1 MVNETKLQSPYGQL
15 DDCLKITNEQSTE
28 VVYNFGDIL
37 ELDREY
43 TFSCWF
49 RADSEIQ
56 ISIQISNERSR
67 YFPVTSE
74 WQKVSF
80 TASANTA
87 TSKKVFFTIP
97 ANNTLYAYEG
107 MLELGN
113 IASDFKPSEK
123 DIENVVTTLQTN
135 FTVQQGKIESLIKET
150 TIDNGDGTTT
160 SLKDAYNQ
168 TKQTVEGNK
177 TTIANVQTKVNDLT
191 GDVESIKSNITE
203 IEQTAEGLKTTVSK
217 ASSDASN
224 ALKTANTANST
235 ADAAKTTATNAQT
248 IAQQTASKFSWIVKS
263 GSSATDF
270 TLTDRT
276 ASLVANYI
284 NLNGKVTFSGLDS
297 SAQSKINTAQST
309 ADSANSKIDNLEIGG
324 RNLLYKSSMI
334 DEQLLCYDIIGMN
347 DVTLNKY
354 EKEGFHL
361 ITPSTGNKNNG
372 VGFHFTDFTTLAQS
386 GDTIIFS
393 FDVKGSSDNNKPFT
407 NILMSANADSWWL
420 GIASNNIFFVP
431 TNAFQRVSV
440 TFTIPA
446 NANTFKN
453 HDIFLAI
460 HGNFQSDLYIKNLKL
475 EKGNKPTD
483 WTPAPEDKANQSII
497 DNWAK
502 DSIVGGETTINGGY
516 IKTNTIKTDQ
526 LAVDDIF
533 ATGSA
538 AMNIINAQEINANRI
553 TSGQL
558 SAERINV
565 YGLSVLNKDNNQQTF
580 NIANNGEVTIK
591 GSVSS
596 SNYNIGKTG
605 WSINNDGTAEFNDI
619 IARGS
624 VITNDGGIVSSGG
637 TGRNLLL
644 DSSTFSGWHRTSN
657 QFTPT
662 SENGVTV
669 VSSSNTG
676 QTSNIIYSIYS
687 KPLDYSVIQDKYFTF
702 SVEMKVD
709 DYAEWDLQIP
719 FIYEYYNSNDTR
731 IGWEEIGI
739 ENNLLT
745 IVGDKTNGN
754 WVKLIFTRKGTNSN
768 MTFESGTNI
777 SNVATFGFRLTL
789 FRNGSIHFRKPKL
802 EIGTVSTDYSIAPED
817 KIKQV
822 RFWAGSSYEDRES
835 APFIVYNDGSIRATQ
850 GEYSGLWTGDIK
862 IGNISIV
869 DPSSQSGNDALVT
882 IQNGANGIKRVQ
894 LTDNTS
900 SCFAQDIIITNNTYS
915 PMISL
920 KQDGSA
926 YYSKGINIAD
936 KTTLNSTSL
945 IINNKTLT
953 TTSNGSGFLFN
964 NELNVGTANQSANLI
979 VHGNVSTDNITV
991 DSTLYFGDV
1000 LKFTKNA
1007 NGINID
1013 FI

>member
-1 MVNETKLQSPYGQL
+1 MVIETKLQSPYGKL

-49 RADSEIQ
+49 RSDSEIQ
-56 ISIQISNERSR
+56 ISIQISNVRSR
-67 YFPVTSE
+67 YFHVTSE
-74 WQKVSF
+74 WQRLSF

-177 TTIANVQTKVNDLT
+177 TTITNVQTKVNTLT

-203 IEQTAEGLKTTVSK
+203 IEQTAEGIKTQVS
-217 ASSDASN
+217 SVDS
-224 ALKTANTANST
+224 TAN
-235 ADAAKTTATNAQT
+235 NAMSLAEQN
-248 IAQQTASKFSWIVKS
+248 ASKFSWIVKS
-263 GSSATDF
+263 GSSETDF

-276 ASLVANYI
+276 AQLVANNI
-284 NLNGKVTFSGLDS
+284 NLHGLVTFEGLDS
-297 SAQSKINTAQST
+297 SAQNAIN
-309 ADSANSKIDNLEIGG
+309 N
-324 RNLLYKSSMI
+324 
-334 DEQLLCYDIIGMN
+334 
-347 DVTLNKY
+347 
-354 EKEGFHL
+354 
-361 ITPSTGNKNNG
+361 
-372 VGFHFTDFTTLAQS
+372 
-386 GDTIIFS
+386 
-393 FDVKGSSDNNKPFT
+393 
-407 NILMSANADSWWL
+407 
-420 GIASNNIFFVP
+420 
-431 TNAFQRVSV
+431 
-440 TFTIPA
+440 
-446 NANTFKN
+446 
-453 HDIFLAI
+453 
-460 HGNFQSDLYIKNLKL
+460 
-475 EKGNKPTD
+475 
-483 WTPAPEDKANQSII
+483 KANQSII

-637 TGRNLLL
+637 TGRNLL
-644 DSSTFSGWHRTSN
+644 SN
-657 QFTPT
+657 SQFLN
-662 SENGVTV
+662 SFVIENGTACTWQNNVLTRLDNGNANRYGIYYDFTNIKKNTSYAFSINIEELSANGV
-669 VSSSNTG
+669 VNLCVGS
-676 QTSNIIYSIYS
+676 
-687 KPLDYSVIQDKYFTF
+687 
-702 SVEMKVD
+702 SVEGSIWDNYGMVNISSIGRHSISFTTKANETKVRL
-709 DYAEWDLQIP
+709 YIAS
-719 FIYEYYNSNDTR
+719 NS
-731 IGWEEIGI
+731 
-739 ENNLLT
+739 
-745 IVGDKTNGN
+745 
-754 WVKLIFTRKGTNSN
+754 KGTKAKL
-768 MTFESGTNI
+768 TN
-777 SNVATFGFRLTL
+777 AKLEE
-789 FRNGSIHFRKPKL
+789 GSIA
-802 EIGTVSTDYSIAPED
+802 TDWSPAPED
-817 KIKQV
+817 KLKQV
-822 RFWAGSSYEDRES
+822 RFWAGTSFEDRES
-835 APFIVYNDGSIRATQ
+835 APFIVYSDGSIRATQ

-900 SCFAQDIIITNNTYS
+900 SSFAQDIIITNNTYS

>member
-67 YFPVTSE
+67 YFHVTSE

-177 TTIANVQTKVNDLT
+177 TTIANVQTKVNTLT

-203 IEQTAEGLKTTVSK
+203 IEQTAEGIKTQVS
-217 ASSDASN
+217 SVDS
-224 ALKTANTANST
+224 TAN
-235 ADAAKTTATNAQT
+235 NAMSLAEQN
-248 IAQQTASKFSWIVKS
+248 ASKFSWIVKS
-263 GSSATDF
+263 GSSETDF

-276 ASLVANYI
+276 AQLVANNI
-284 NLNGKVTFSGLDS
+284 NLHGLVTFEGLDS
-297 SAQSKINTAQST
+297 SAQNAIN
-309 ADSANSKIDNLEIGG
+309 N
-324 RNLLYKSSMI
+324 
-334 DEQLLCYDIIGMN
+334 
-347 DVTLNKY
+347 
-354 EKEGFHL
+354 
-361 ITPSTGNKNNG
+361 
-372 VGFHFTDFTTLAQS
+372 
-386 GDTIIFS
+386 
-393 FDVKGSSDNNKPFT
+393 
-407 NILMSANADSWWL
+407 
-420 GIASNNIFFVP
+420 
-431 TNAFQRVSV
+431 
-440 TFTIPA
+440 
-446 NANTFKN
+446 
-453 HDIFLAI
+453 
-460 HGNFQSDLYIKNLKL
+460 
-475 EKGNKPTD
+475 
-483 WTPAPEDKANQSII
+483 KANQSTI

-502 DSIVGGETTINGGY
+502 DSVVGCETTINGGY

-526 LAVDDIF
+526 LDVGDIF

-538 AMNIINAQEINANRI
+538 AMNVINAQEINANRI
-553 TSGQL
+553 ISGQL
-558 SAERINV
+558 SAERINA
-565 YGLSVLNKDNNQQTF
+565 YGLSIVNKNTNQQTF
-580 NIANNGEVTIK
+580 SITNNGEVTIK

-637 TGRNLLL
+637 TGRNLLSNSQFLNSFVIDNGTACTWENNVLTRL
-644 DSSTFSGWHRTSN
+644 DNGNANRYGIYYDFTNIKKNTSYAFSINIEELSA
-657 QFTPT
+657 
-662 SENGVTV
+662 NGVV
-669 VSSSNTG
+669 NLCVGS
-676 QTSNIIYSIYS
+676 
-687 KPLDYSVIQDKYFTF
+687 
-702 SVEMKVD
+702 SVEGSIWDNYGMVNISSIGRCYISFTTKANETKVRL
-709 DYAEWDLQIP
+709 YIA
-719 FIYEYYNSNDTR
+719 SNA
-731 IGWEEIGI
+731 
-739 ENNLLT
+739 
-745 IVGDKTNGN
+745 
-754 WVKLIFTRKGTNSN
+754 KGTQAKL
-768 MTFESGTNI
+768 TN
-777 SNVATFGFRLTL
+777 AKLEE
-789 FRNGSIHFRKPKL
+789 GSIA
-802 EIGTVSTDYSIAPED
+802 TDWSPAPED
-817 KIKQV
+817 KLKQV
-822 RFWAGSSYEDRES
+822 RFWAGTSFEERES
-835 APFIVYNDGSIRATQ
+835 APFIVYSDGSIRATQ

-862 IGNISIV
+862 IGNISII
-869 DPSSQSGNDALVT
+869 DPSASAGNDALLT
-882 IQNGANGIKRVQ
+882 IQNGSDGVKRVQ

-900 SCFAQDIIITNNTYS
+900 SSFAQDIIITNNTYS

-979 VHGNVSTDNITV
+979 VYGNVSTDNITV
-991 DSTLYFGDV
+991 DSILYFGDV

>member
-15 DDCLKITNEQSTE
+15 DDCLMITNEQSTE

-49 RADSEIQ
+49 RSDSEIQ

-177 TTIANVQTKVNDLT
+177 TTIANVQTKVNTLT

-203 IEQTAEGLKTTVSK
+203 IEQTADGIKTQVS
-217 ASSDASN
+217 SVDS
-224 ALKTANTANST
+224 TAN
-235 ADAAKTTATNAQT
+235 NAMSLAEQN
-248 IAQQTASKFSWIVKS
+248 ASKFSWIVKS
-263 GSSATDF
+263 GSSETDF

-276 ASLVANYI
+276 AQLVANNI
-284 NLNGKVTFSGLDS
+284 NLHGLVTFEGLDS
-297 SAQSKINTAQST
+297 SAQNAIN
-309 ADSANSKIDNLEIGG
+309 N
-324 RNLLYKSSMI
+324 
-334 DEQLLCYDIIGMN
+334 
-347 DVTLNKY
+347 
-354 EKEGFHL
+354 
-361 ITPSTGNKNNG
+361 
-372 VGFHFTDFTTLAQS
+372 
-386 GDTIIFS
+386 
-393 FDVKGSSDNNKPFT
+393 
-407 NILMSANADSWWL
+407 
-420 GIASNNIFFVP
+420 
-431 TNAFQRVSV
+431 
-440 TFTIPA
+440 
-446 NANTFKN
+446 
-453 HDIFLAI
+453 
-460 HGNFQSDLYIKNLKL
+460 
-475 EKGNKPTD
+475 
-483 WTPAPEDKANQSII
+483 KANQSII

-502 DSIVGGETTINGGY
+502 DSVVGGETTINGGY

-526 LAVDDIF
+526 LDVGDIF

-538 AMNIINAQEINANRI
+538 AMNVINAQEINANRI

-558 SAERINV
+558 SAERINA
-565 YGLSVLNKDNNQQTF
+565 YGLSIVNKNTNQQTF

-637 TGRNLLL
+637 SGRNLLKGTK
-644 DSSTFSGWHRTSN
+644 TFNDFSLSGWRIDGMKDGFSIAVSDAELSSGKFYDLIRYNAIEPTPNTTYTLSFWAKGDGAFQSYFFPNTCSKGVGSN
-657 QFTPT
+657 GAVTTADDGRLQFSATNEWKKYWVT
-662 SENGVTV
+662 WTTKSDVSGVK
-669 VSSSNTG
+669 
-676 QTSNIIYSIYS
+676 NIIIARREYGVSGHANT
-687 KPLDYSVIQDKYFTF
+687 LSV
-702 SVEMKVD
+702 
-709 DYAEWDLQIP
+709 YA
-719 FIYEYYNSNDTR
+719 
-731 IGWEEIGI
+731 
-739 ENNLLT
+739 
-745 IVGDKTNGN
+745 
-754 WVKLIFTRKGTNSN
+754 
-768 MTFESGTNI
+768 
-777 SNVATFGFRLTL
+777 
-789 FRNGSIHFRKPKL
+789 PKL
-802 EIGTVSTDYSIAPED
+802 EKGNIATDWSPAPED
-817 KIKQV
+817 KLKQV
-822 RFWAGSSYEDRES
+822 RFWAGTSFEERES
-835 APFIVYNDGSIRATQ
+835 APFIVYSDGSIRATQ

-862 IGNISIV
+862 IGNISII
-869 DPSSQSGNDALVT
+869 DPSASAGNDALLT
-882 IQNGANGIKRVQ
+882 IQNGSDGVKRVQ

-900 SCFAQDIIITNNTYS
+900 SSFAQDIIITNNTYS

-926 YYSKGINIAD
+926 YYSQGINIAD